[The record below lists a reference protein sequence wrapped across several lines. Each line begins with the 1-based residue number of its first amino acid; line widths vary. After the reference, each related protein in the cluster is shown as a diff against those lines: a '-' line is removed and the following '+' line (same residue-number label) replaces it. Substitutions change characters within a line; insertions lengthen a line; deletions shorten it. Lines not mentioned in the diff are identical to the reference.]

1 MNMKIDKKGFTAV
14 ELLISLAI
22 MSMTLGS
29 VYSLYMSFIRTCTKE
44 SVKIKLQQNVR
55 SSLDMMIRDIRLA
68 GLDPEGTGE
77 FGITEVTPQRIKFTA
92 DRDMDGELDTPNADD
107 IIDLSDLEYMEYEFD
122 NSNGI
127 VRMSLYKPDGTTKEI
142 SDILVENVTGLTF
155 SYFTSNDVT
164 TSNLDDI
171 RTVGIEMTIK
181 KISARDGPVS
191 RTLIKRVICRNL
203 DYQ

>member
-1 MNMKIDKKGFTAV
+1 MKIGKKGFTAV

-29 VYSLYMSFIRTCTKE
+29 IYSLYMSFIRTCTKE

-92 DRDMDGELDTPNADD
+92 DRDMDGELDTPNDDD

-127 VRMSLYKPDGTTKEI
+127 VRMSLYKPDGTTREM
-142 SDILVENVTGLTF
+142 SDTLVENVTGLTF

>member
-1 MNMKIDKKGFTAV
+1 MKIDKKGFTAV

-29 VYSLYMSFIRTCTKE
+29 IYSLYMSFIRTCTKE

-68 GLDPEGTGE
+68 GLDPEATGE
-77 FGITEVTPQRIKFTA
+77 FGIIAVTPQRIKFTA
-92 DRDMDGELDTPNADD
+92 DRDMDGELDIPNAADG
-107 IIDLSDLEYMEYEFD
+107 IDLPDLEYMEYEFD

-127 VRMSLYKPDGTTKEI
+127 VKMSLYKPDGTTKEI

>member
-1 MNMKIDKKGFTAV
+1 MKIDKKGFTAV

-29 VYSLYMSFIRTCTKE
+29 IYSLYMSFIRTCTKE

-77 FGITEVTPQRIKFTA
+77 FGIIAATAQSIRFTA
-92 DRDMDGELDTPNADD
+92 DRDMDGELDIPDAVDG
-107 IIDLSDLEYMEYEFD
+107 IDEPDLEHMGYEFD
-122 NSNGI
+122 GNGI

-142 SDILVENVTGLTF
+142 SDILVENVTGLIF
-155 SYFTSNDVT
+155 SYYNSNDGT

-171 RTVGIEMTIK
+171 RTVGIEMTITK
-181 KISARDGPVS
+181 NSGRDGPVS
-191 RTLIKRVICRNL
+191 RTLIKRVKCRNL
-203 DYQ
+203 EYE